1 MQPDELHY
9 AILNQLQLNAR
20 LTHAEIGRRI
30 GLSAPAVA
38 ERIKRMQDDGI
49 IKGFTVDID
58 FSRLSYGQ
66 KVWVG
71 VKLPRGYINAFLKEC
86 RQIEGVTDII
96 HTTGE
101 FCFFV
106 AIIVASTAELSGIL
120 DRLGKL
126 GETTTFSVLSV
137 PIAHKAI
144 RLG

>member
-71 VKLPRGYINAFLKEC
+71 VKLPQGYINAFLKES

-106 AIIVASTAELSGIL
+106 AIIVASTAELSSIL